1 MKDISDAT
9 VRQFQVAA
17 RRQTRRDLE
26 LVVGGRTAGRRLGAA
41 RDEQG
46 EVTA

>member
-9 VRQFQVAA
+9 VRRFQVAA
-17 RRQTRRDLE
+17 RRQTRRAGV
-26 LVVGGRTAGRRLGAA
+26 VVGGRRPGAA
-41 RDEQG
+41 GEQG

>member
-9 VRQFQVAA
+9 ARQLQVAA
-17 RRQTRRDLE
+17 RRQTRRAGA
-26 LVVGGRTAGRRLGAA
+26 VVGGQPSGHRPAAGT
-41 RDEQG
+41 DEQG